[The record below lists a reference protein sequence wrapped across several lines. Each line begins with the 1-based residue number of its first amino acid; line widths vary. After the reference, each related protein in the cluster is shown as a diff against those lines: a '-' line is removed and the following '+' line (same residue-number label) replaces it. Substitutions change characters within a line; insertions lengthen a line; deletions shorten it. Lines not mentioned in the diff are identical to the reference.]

1 MLLPTDLLGDWDLA
15 RTVDDRAA
23 GVRGT
28 VTGCTTLTLTGPDEV
43 RWDESGVM
51 RFGGRKTPVSRTL
64 LVRRGADAHW
74 TVHFADGRVF
84 HDWVWGA
91 AVEHA
96 CAPDDYT
103 GELAGDT
110 ERWTVR
116 WQARGPAKDYRLDS
130 VLERRTGAAS
140 DRTGRL
146 SAWHDR
152 PAPTPRG
159 SP

>member
-28 VTGCTTLTLTGPDEV
+28 VTGRTTLTLTGPDAV

-51 RFGGRKTPVSRTL
+51 RFGGRETPVSRTL

-91 AVEHA
+91 VVEHA

-103 GELAGDT
+103 GVLGGVAD
-110 ERWTVR
+110 RWTVR
-116 WQARGPAKDYRLDS
+116 WEARGPAKDYRLDS
-130 VLERRTGAAS
+130 VLERRTGTAS
-140 DRTGRL
+140 DRHSVG
-146 SAWHDR
+146 
-152 PAPTPRG
+152 PA
-159 SP
+159 